1 MTLSDPPDSAR
12 DLIPPEPTVPQLRR
26 AAAAC
31 TACPL
36 YRNATQTV
44 FGEGPEHAPLML
56 VGEQPGDV
64 EDNLGRPFVGPA
76 GRLLDRCLSESGLD
90 RGRLYLT
97 NVVKHFKW
105 VPRGR
110 RRIHETP
117 AAAEIA
123 ACLPWLEAE
132 IAAVAPRVLLALGAS
147 AARAL
152 FGRDFRVTR
161 ERGRVIRSA
170 LAPFALAS
178 VHPAAL
184 LRIPDTDKRDEEIR
198 RFVAELRAAAAL
210 LE

>member
-1 MTLSDPPDSAR
+1 MTLSDPPNSAR
-12 DLIPPEPTVPQLRR
+12 DLIPPEPTVPQLRQ
-26 AAAAC
+26 AAAMC
-31 TACPL
+31 TARPL

-44 FGEGPEHAPLML
+44 FGEGPEEAPLML

-64 EDNLGRPFVGPA
+64 EDTLGRPFVGPA
-76 GRLLDRCLSESGLD
+76 GRLLDRCLDAAGLD

-110 RRIHETP
+110 RRTHETP

-132 IAAVAPRVLLALGAS
+132 IAAAAPRVLIALGAS
-147 AARAL
+147 AAQAL

-161 ERGRVIRSA
+161 ERGRVMRST
-170 LAPFALAS
+170 LAPYALAS

-184 LRIPDTDKRDEEIR
+184 LRIPDAIKRDEEIR